1 MTMPTRGR
9 LKCGRLFSWVV
20 SLLSRALSGAQTRQI
35 SNNTPGE
42 ADNEVTIDFKA
53 TKEFISGTAE
63 VEDHQRARLHVP
75 NGYAYVLLA
84 ITRLLWWRASRFLV
98 FSCRPLFALPSPQV
112 HRDVACDGR
121 EQVRRRRRAASPRRR
136 QV

>member
-1 MTMPTRGR
+1 MTIPTRGR
-9 LKCGRLFSWVV
+9 LKRGRLFSWVV
-20 SLLSRALSGAQTRQI
+20 SLLSRALSGSQTRQI

-84 ITRLLWWRASRFLV
+84 ITRKEA
-98 FSCRPLFALPSPQV
+98 
-112 HRDVACDGR
+112 
-121 EQVRRRRRAASPRRR
+121 
-136 QV
+136 